1 MPPVYNQEVVDP
13 KASRKYWINHLRE
26 KTNTELGKDCDYQEK
41 NIDLLDVNEMPY
53 QLS

>member
-41 NIDLLDVNEMPY
+41 NINHIGVNEMLY
-53 QLS
+53 QLN